1 MSNGGLIARFALLA
15 LLALLLLGG
24 CYAGYNAISEGFD
37 LFGGASRRAEI
48 DANARVKVAQ
58 AEAQAQ
64 TQIAQTNAQAQTA
77 IAQSQAQSQIAVA
90 DSNAQAST
98 ARAVIW
104 ASVVPL
110 VAVVVI
116 VGLLG
121 GLAMA
126 LGVFVL
132 IMRSPGGQA
141 RLAGDYGAPAALPAW
156 HPPAA
161 AGRGVQYID

>member
-1 MSNGGLIARFALLA
+1 MSNSGLIVRLALLA

-24 CYAGYNAISEGFD
+24 CYTGYNAISEGFD

-58 AEAQAQ
+58 AE
-64 TQIAQTNAQAQTA
+64 AQAQTA

-132 IMRSPGGQA
+132 VMRSPGGQA
-141 RLAGDYGAPAALPAW
+141 RLAGDYGAPVALPAW
-156 HPPAA
+156 HPPPA